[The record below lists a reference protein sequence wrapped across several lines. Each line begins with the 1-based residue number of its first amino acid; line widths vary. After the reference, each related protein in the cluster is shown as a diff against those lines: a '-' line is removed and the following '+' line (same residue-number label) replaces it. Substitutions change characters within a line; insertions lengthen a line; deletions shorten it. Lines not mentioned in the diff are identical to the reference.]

1 MNLSRSS
8 LLSSHRAA
16 GRPERLL
23 RSAITAFCSNARP
36 TRREITQLDDLA
48 VPLLSSVSDECL
60 RFVSATLS
68 DLPHAPP
75 QLVRRLASL
84 EPEISAPILMRSPV
98 LTDVDLVAL
107 IGRHGLPHA
116 RAIAARSNLDAR
128 IAQLIES
135 IGALEQSS
143 PDKAEETRRRLRAMM
158 RPVATADEVEEADE
172 NGSPAPLEA
181 PADIYADLRAAAIAG
196 EKGRF
201 HESLSS
207 ALGMSREFAA
217 TISDAVDPARILAA
231 FRVLNFSDE
240 QCLLLLL
247 CLRPLRFVRT
257 ADVSAILQAYASI
270 DHATAERIVDDW
282 RQDVRPL
289 RAANTSSHSEALR
302 AS

>member
-48 VPLLSSVSDECL
+48 VPLLSAVSDECL

-158 RPVATADEVEEADE
+158 RPVATADEADE
-172 NGSPAPLEA
+172 DVSPAPLEA
-181 PADIYADLRAAAIAG
+181 LADIYADLRAAAIAG